1 MDAGDIPWLYAL
13 LGKIDETQ
21 GMIAIH
27 EPLEDMR
34 SMVISQIDALG
45 GKIHDNED

>member
-1 MDAGDIPWLYAL
+1 MDAGDIPWLRAL
-13 LGKIDETQ
+13 LGKIDTTQ

-34 SMVISQIDALG
+34 AMVISKIDELG
-45 GKIHDNED
+45 GKINED